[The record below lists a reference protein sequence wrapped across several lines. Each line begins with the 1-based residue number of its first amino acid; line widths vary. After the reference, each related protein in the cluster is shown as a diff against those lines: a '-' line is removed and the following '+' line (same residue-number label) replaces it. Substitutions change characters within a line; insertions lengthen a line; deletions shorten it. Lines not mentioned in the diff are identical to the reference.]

1 MAITMRHGPYNKFDP
16 QKLRTAE
23 IAVVTEGDPHASD
36 GKAIYQCFSPGDVK
50 RMATYEDM
58 LDQIDE
64 AGGDAIDNHIEQ
76 KVGTAL
82 KACEDA
88 TKAAQDAKTNADKAV
103 SSANTA
109 ASSAST
115 AANTANKAAEAAS
128 KAAEDCKNL
137 IDEKHVAEIE
147 KAVQQSLMVDAVA
160 GTVTGKTVT
169 DLPENTTPAD
179 TDYFLNATGNAMKKT
194 KVSQLITWLKE
205 KLGINALNTKMN
217 DYVTIKNFA
226 QKITLKSGIATVNIS
241 AALDGYTLLGI
252 VQCSFAS
259 SYLTTTG
266 YTVSGNDLSLNV
278 RDVSAPTTSSASINC
293 YVTAL
298 YVKN

>member
-50 RMATYEDM
+50 RMTTYEDM

-64 AGGDAIDNHIEQ
+64 AGGEVIDNHIEE
-76 KVGTAL
+76 KVGVAL

-217 DYVTIKNFA
+217 DYVTIKNFT

-241 AALDGYTLLGI
+241 AALDGYILLGI

-266 YTVSGNDLSLNV
+266 YTLSGNNLSLNV
-278 RDVSAPTTSSASINC
+278 RDVSAPTTSSASVNC

>member
-1 MAITMRHGPYNKFDP
+1 MAITIRKGPYEKFDA
-16 QKLRTAE
+16 QKLQTGEMAM
-23 IAVVTEGDPHASD
+23 VTEGDPHASD
-36 GKAIYQCFSPGDVK
+36 GRAIYGCFSPGDVK

-103 SSANTA
+103 SGANTA

-115 AANTANKAAEAAS
+115 AANTANKAAETAS

-179 TDYFLNATGNAMKKT
+179 TDYFLNATGNVMKKT

-241 AALDGYTLLGI
+241 AALDGYIPLGI
-252 VQCSFAS
+252 VQCSFSS

-266 YTVSGNDLSLNV
+266 YTVSGNNLSLNV
-278 RDVSAPTTSSASINC
+278 RDVSAPTTSSVSANC
-293 YVTAL
+293 YVTVL

>member
-36 GKAIYQCFSPGDVK
+36 GKAIYQCFSPGDTK

-58 LDQIDE
+58 VDQIDE
-64 AGGDAIDNHIEQ
+64 AGGAAIDNHIEE

-88 TKAAQDAKTNADKAV
+88 TKAAQNAKTNADKAV

-115 AANTANKAAEAAS
+115 AANTANKAAETAS

-137 IDEKHVAEIE
+137 LDEKHVAEIE
-147 KAVQQSLMVDAVA
+147 KAVQQSLMADTVD
-160 GTVTGKTVT
+160 GTMTGKTAT
-169 DLPENTTPAD
+169 DLPENTAPAD
-179 TDYFLNATGNAMKKT
+179 TDYFLGATGNVVKKT
-194 KVSQLITWLKE
+194 TVAQVKELFGVASGLKLLAATTVKFKVPSTASGAYTGNITTAFSVAD
-205 KLGINALNTKMN
+205 G
-217 DYVTIKNFA
+217 
-226 QKITLKSGIATVNIS
+226 ATVFVPVCLASGWLAPSSCS
-241 AALDGYTLLGI
+241 AIAG
-252 VQCSFAS
+252 
-259 SYLTTTG
+259 
-266 YTVSGNDLSLNV
+266 SLKVGFIN
-278 RDVSAPTTSSASINC
+278 PTANTHSTDAAFL
-293 YVTAL
+293 VL
-298 YVKN
+298 QFGEF

>member
-1 MAITMRHGPYNKFDP
+1 MAITMRHGPYSKFNP
-16 QKLRTAE
+16 QKLRTGE
-23 IAVVTEGDPHASD
+23 LAVVTEGDPHASD

-58 LDQIDE
+58 VDQIDE
-64 AGGDAIDNHIEQ
+64 AGGEAIDNHIEE

-88 TKAAQDAKTNADKAV
+88 TKAAQDAKTMADTAV

-115 AANTANKAAEAAS
+115 AANTANKAAETAS

-147 KAVQQSLMVDAVA
+147 KAVQQSLMADTVD

-169 DLPENTTPAD
+169 DLPENVAPAD
-179 TDYFLNATGNAMKKT
+179 TDCFLTATGNVTKKT
-194 KVSQLITWLKE
+194 TVAQAKELFGVNSGLKLLAATTVKFKVSSTASGASTGTITTAFNVAD
-205 KLGINALNTKMN
+205 G
-217 DYVTIKNFA
+217 
-226 QKITLKSGIATVNIS
+226 ATVFVPVCLASGWLAPSSCS
-241 AALDGYTLLGI
+241 AIAG
-252 VQCSFAS
+252 
-259 SYLTTTG
+259 
-266 YTVSGNDLSLNV
+266 SLNV
-278 RDVSAPTTSSASINC
+278 GFINPTANTHSTDAAFI
-293 YVTAL
+293 VLQFAEF
-298 YVKN
+298 